1 MGLLRV
7 TMLGTGAATPTPGRG
22 LSATAV
28 RLDGRLLLVDCGE
41 GTQRQMARFGSGFD
55 VEAIAFTHFHA
66 DHFLGVIG
74 FVRSLAMH
82 GREAPLRLY
91 GPARAREIL
100 EQALYLGV
108 DALGLEVEIQELAP
122 GDGFDFAG
130 ARVQAFPT
138 EHRTRSLGFAIVEP
152 PRPGRFHPERAAAL
166 GVPAG
171 PLFGAL
177 QHGETVEVDGRV
189 VTPAEVMEP
198 PRSGRRLVL
207 SGDTRPCEGTR
218 EAARNADL
226 LIHEAT
232 FGDAEQA
239 RAVETMHTTARE
251 AAELARDVGARR
263 LLLTHLSAR
272 YDETPELLVE
282 QAVPAFPTVE
292 IARDG
297 LVIEVEYAE
306 G

>member
-1 MGLLRV
+1 MSLLRV
-7 TMLGTGAATPTPGRG
+7 TMLGTGAATPTAGRG

-74 FVRSLAMH
+74 FLRTLSMH
-82 GREAPLRLY
+82 GRTTPLPLY
-91 GPARAREIL
+91 GPRSARQVL
-100 EQALYLGV
+100 ERAVYVGV
-108 DALGLEVEIQELAP
+108 DTLGFEVPIHELEP
-122 GDGFDFAG
+122 GDGFEFAG
-130 ARVQAFPT
+130 ARVEAFAT
-138 EHRTRSLGFAIVEP
+138 VHRTRSIGFAIIEP
-152 PRPGRFHPERAAAL
+152 GRPGRFHPERAAAL
-166 GVPAG
+166 GVPPG
-171 PLFGAL
+171 PMFGRL
-177 QHGETVEVDGRV
+177 QRGEAVELHGRV
-189 VTPAEVMEP
+189 VTPAEVMDEA
-198 PRSGRRLVL
+198 RSGRRLVL

-218 EAARNADL
+218 AAARDADL

-232 FGDAEQA
+232 FGDAEQR
-239 RAVETMHTTARE
+239 RALETMHTTARE

-272 YDETPELLVE
+272 YDESPEVLLE
-282 QAVPAFPTVE
+282 QARAAFPGVE

-297 LVIEVEYAE
+297 MTTEVAYA
-306 G
+306 